1 MSSNSIHLSAKIIAV
16 LRKQTAQR
24 NRTAWVKWRS
34 ILERINEQKIEISD
48 IKYQINL
55 AVGDAKK
62 FTTVAELKPEL
73 KTISD
78 EELHQVFIY
87 IALFIELIK
96 QSKETIIYHKYK
108 TVFDELKTEFL
119 NTSLDDFDITT
130 NNWIEKYTE
139 DKFTLKVKV
148 AGTLK
153 IILLDYCLRWFSL
166 WLYQTEI
173 TKGIGDK
180 ILGIGDDN
188 AFFFITQA
196 CIIPIIVLGVAFFRD
211 KYINKKATSLF
222 KELNYTNLKLIIH
235 HSPWNYLVTFLFV
248 ISGIFIPFIA
258 LGWDVNADV
267 NEMSFYKLMMGIIYG
282 SYLLILIKQFSKS
295 IPTIPIIIEQ
305 IEAIELKQIKT
316 DLTHD
321 ENDDEIVEL
330 DVSLRSANEKM
341 ETYVLE
347 AALFG
352 ALAFSA
358 FLQLVSSDALSMES
372 ITLFSHNCAELFNNL
387 VHFKAVN
394 SIESIQLMLNKTG
407 LLSLVAYQTLFC
419 AVFFLAVIAS
429 RLKFNDLTDS
439 IDRFLNLSK
448 SYNDKEENL
457 VSQNKGDAT
466 LEPIKKITKKIR
478 SLLSKGNLTLE
489 ETKPIMEY
497 MRFFRTLGI
506 STFFSIIVTC
516 GLFISV
522 QLSFILLFIS
532 LLSFLFFKLE
542 SISQKIRNLTT
553 LIQEY
558 YFIVGN
564 RVHVVAWSAI
574 GLAIILRTFG
584 LGIGNV
590 ILVISFGLLILHYLF
605 SLFVPDKAEENLT
618 SDDVFGSASSLENFA
633 KKALKISL
641 AIFFLGYM
649 FKTVHWPGAGIM
661 LIIGALIM
669 SFYFF
674 TSRKIKTNT
683 KWLDWVVSFS
693 LGFAMLAILFRI
705 QHWFGSSLFRWPAFF
720 GLLISMFLVLKFKNV
735 FLKSTKRAVIILFSI
750 GVLTQIPFFGWALM
764 SLNLN
769 YKLYSER
776 IELENINDKLIQPIK
791 NGGFVDA
798 TQGYELDS
806 LRYYAQVF
814 SKYNVPKSNGDEL
827 NFVAW
832 QVVSQNNDSI
842 VLIEALVWI
851 NESLKTYQEYE
862 NLDTKASIL
871 FKLKRYK
878 EAEVFAKAAI
888 DKGKANDQTTTETEN
903 LLKDIIK
910 AKELNI
916 NSPQIP

>member
-1 MSSNSIHLSAKIIAV
+1 MSGNSIHLSAKIIAI
-16 LRKQTAQR
+16 LRKQTTQR
-24 NRTAWVKWRS
+24 NRTAWVKWRN
-34 ILERINEQKIEISD
+34 ILESINEQKIDIGE
-48 IKYQINL
+48 IKYHINL

-62 FTTVAELKPEL
+62 FKTVAELKPEL
-73 KTISD
+73 KTISE

-96 QSKETIIYHKYK
+96 QSKETIIYYKYK

-166 WLYQTEI
+166 WMYQTEV
-173 TKGIGDK
+173 TKGIGDE
-180 ILGIGDDN
+180 ILGVEDDN
-188 AFFFITQA
+188 AFFIIIQVL
-196 CIIPIIVLGVAFFRD
+196 IIPVIVFGLAFFRD
-211 KYINKKATSLF
+211 KYINKKATRLF
-222 KELNYTNLKLIIH
+222 KELNYNNLKLNIH

-248 ISGIFIPFIA
+248 ISGVFIPFIA
-258 LGWDVNADV
+258 LGLEVNTDA

-282 SYLLILIKQFSKS
+282 TYLLILIKQFSKS
-295 IPTIPIIIEQ
+295 IPTIPIIINQ
-305 IEAIELKQIKT
+305 IEAIELKQIKN

-387 VHFKAVN
+387 VHFKALN

-457 VSQNKGDAT
+457 VSQNQGDAT

-532 LLSFLFFKLE
+532 LLSFLYFKLE

-558 YFIVGN
+558 YFIIEN
-564 RVHVVAWSAI
+564 RVHLVAWSAI
-574 GLAIILRTFG
+574 GIAIILRTSG

-590 ILVISFGLLILHYLF
+590 ILVLSFGLLFFHYLF
-605 SLFVPDKAEENLT
+605 SLFVPDKVEENLT
-618 SDDVFGSASSLENFA
+618 PDDIFGSASSLEIFA

-649 FKTVHWPGAGIM
+649 FKTMHWPGAGPLLVM
-661 LIIGALIM
+661 GSLILT
-669 SFYFF
+669 FYFF
-674 TSRKIKTNT
+674 TSRKIKTT
-683 KWLDWVVSFS
+683 AKWLDWIVSFS
-693 LGFAMLAILFRI
+693 LGIAMLGIIFKI
-705 QHWFGSSLFRWPAFF
+705 QHWSGGSIIRWIALLGILIS
-720 GLLISMFLVLKFKNV
+720 GLLIYKYKTV
-735 FLKSTKRAVIILFSI
+735 FLKSTKRAVIILFSV
-750 GVLTQIPFFGWALM
+750 GVLAQIPFVGWALM

-769 YKLYSER
+769 YNLYNER
-776 IELENINDKLIQPIK
+776 IELESITNKLIWPISQS
-791 NGGFVDA
+791 GFVDA
-798 TQGYELDS
+798 TQGNELDS
-806 LRYYAQVF
+806 LRYYAQIF
-814 SKYNVPKSNGDEL
+814 SKYNVPKSDGGEL

-851 NESLKTYQEYE
+851 NESLKTYQEYD

-910 AKELNI
+910 AKEVNI
-916 NSPQIP
+916 NSPQLP